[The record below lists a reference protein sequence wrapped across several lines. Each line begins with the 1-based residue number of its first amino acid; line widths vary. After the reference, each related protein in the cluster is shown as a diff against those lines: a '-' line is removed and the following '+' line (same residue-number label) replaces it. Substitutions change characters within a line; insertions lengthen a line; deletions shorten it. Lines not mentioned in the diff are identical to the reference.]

1 MSLVDYLTM
10 AMFGVGAIAILSVG
24 FSWVFARL
32 YCKPKR
38 RSLTQTSAD
47 YSLPFE
53 SVAFSSHGVRLEGW
67 FIPASA
73 ASALHPTIIVAHG
86 WSNNKAQML
95 PLARAL
101 HKAGLGVLLYDA
113 RGHGASGDDGPI
125 TILKIAEDLI
135 AAVDYLEGRP
145 DVDAKRLGAVGHS
158 LGGAGA
164 ILAASI
170 EPRIRVLVSTS
181 AFADPVTLT
190 WGFIRA
196 LHIPRWP
203 FLWLVCRFIE
213 RWLGAAMSD
222 LAPQNRIGQITVPVL
237 LIHGESDRYIPPDNM
252 EILYERAQHEKV
264 QHWLIPGRGHSDII
278 RDPRYGLQIVE
289 FLREHLS
296 LERVKQYGTSQI
308 I

>member
-1 MSLVDYLTM
+1 MSLVDYLTI
-10 AMFGVGAIAILSVG
+10 AMFGAGAIATLSVG

-38 RSLTQTSAD
+38 CLPTKTPAN
-47 YSLPFE
+47 YGLPF
-53 SVAFSSHGVRLEGW
+53 VPITFRSHGVPLQGW
-67 FIPASA
+67 FIPLDGNA
-73 ASALHPTIIVAHG
+73 ANPPTVILAHG
-86 WSNNKAQML
+86 WSNNAAQML
-95 PLARAL
+95 PVACAL
-101 HKAGLGVLLYDA
+101 HQAGFGILLYDA

-135 AAVDYLEGRP
+135 AAVDYLAGRP
-145 DVDAKRLGAVGHS
+145 DVDMTRLGAVGHS
-158 LGGAGA
+158 LGGGSV

-170 EPRIRVLVSTS
+170 KPRIRAVVSTS
-181 AFADPVTLT
+181 AFADPVALT
-190 WGFIRA
+190 WGFMRA

-213 RWLGAAMSD
+213 RWLGATMAD
-222 LAPQNRIGQITVPVL
+222 AAPRNRIGQVTAPLL
-237 LIHGESDRYIPPDNM
+237 LIHGESDQFIPYSNM
-252 EILYERAQHEKV
+252 EILYERAHREQA
-264 QHWLIPGRGHSDII
+264 QRWLIPGRGHSDII
-278 RDPRYGLQIVE
+278 RDPRYGLQIVD

>member
-1 MSLVDYLTM
+1 VSFVDYL
-10 AMFGVGAIAILSVG
+10 AKAALGVGALAALSIG

-38 RSLTQTSAD
+38 RSPARTPAD

-73 ASALHPTIIVAHG
+73 NPAPRPTIIVAHG

-95 PLARAL
+95 PLASAL
-101 HKAGLGVLLYDA
+101 HQAGLGVLLYDA
-113 RGHGASGDDGPI
+113 RGHGDSGDDGPI

-145 DVDAKRLGAVGHS
+145 DVDATRLGAVGHS

-164 ILAASI
+164 VLAASI

-181 AFADPVTLT
+181 AFADPVALT
-190 WGFIRA
+190 WGFMRA

-213 RWLGAAMSD
+213 RWLGTTMAD
-222 LAPQNRIGQITVPVL
+222 VAPRNRIGQVAAPLL
-237 LIHGESDRYIPPDNM
+237 LIHGESDQFIPSSNM
-252 EILYERAQHEKV
+252 EILYKRARREQA
-264 QHWLIPGRGHSDII
+264 QRWLIPGRGHSDII
-278 RDPRYGLQIVE
+278 RDPRYGLQIIE

-296 LERVKQYGTSQI
+296 LEQAATPAE
-308 I
+308 

>member
-1 MSLVDYLTM
+1 MSLVDYLTI
-10 AMFGVGAIAILSVG
+10 AMFGAGAIATLSVG

-38 RSLTQTSAD
+38 RSLTQMSAD

-53 SVAFSSHGVRLEGW
+53 SVALSSHGVRLEGW

-73 ASALHPTIIVAHG
+73 APALHPTIIVAHG

-95 PLARAL
+95 PLASAL

-145 DVDAKRLGAVGHS
+145 DVDAKRLGVVGHS

-164 ILAASI
+164 ILAASV
-170 EPRIRVLVSTS
+170 EPRIRALVSSS

-190 WGFIRA
+190 WGLMRA

-203 FLWLVCRFIE
+203 FLWLICRIIE
-213 RWLGAAMSD
+213 RWLGTTMTD
-222 LAPQNRIGQITVPVL
+222 VAPRTRIGHVTAPLL
-237 LIHGESDRYIPPDNM
+237 LIHGESDQFIPSSNM
-252 EILYERAQHEKV
+252 EILYERAHREQA
-264 QHWLIPGRGHSDII
+264 QRWLIPGRGHSDII
-278 RDPRYGLQIVE
+278 RDPCYGLQIVE